1 MDKSFD
7 QIILQP
13 VINEKTTQL
22 AQLNKY
28 TFDVHNDATKI
39 DIAIAFRALIARLYP
54 KLKLTVKSVSILYSR
69 ARFRARKRHGRSHG
83 DHKRAIITVEGDSLD
98 FYSA

>member
-7 QIILQP
+7 QIILRP

-28 TFDVHNDATKI
+28 TFDVHNHANKI
-39 DIAIAFRALIARLYP
+39 EIANAFKALVARLYP
-54 KLKLTVKSVSILYSR
+54 KLKLKVKSVNTLYSR
-69 ARFRARKRHGRSHG
+69 GRFRVRKRHGASHG
-83 DHKRAIITVEGDSLD
+83 DHKRAIITVEGDGLD